1 MNYADLAIGGASGGA
16 SLGVAL
22 FLLNSF
28 GKLLFARIDK
38 REDRLDAG
46 QDKLFTRMQAQIDR
60 LEELLAD
67 CKANHAD
74 SEKRVACLE
83 MKVAQ
88 LSGAIG

>member
-1 MNYADLAIGGASGGA
+1 MNYGELILGGASGGA

-28 GKLLFARIDK
+28 GKLLFAHADK
-38 REDRLDAG
+38 REARLDDG
-46 QDKLFTRMQAQIDR
+46 NDKLMVRMQAQIDR
-60 LEELLAD
+60 LDQLLAD

-88 LSGAIG
+88 LSGVIG